1 MNPLD
6 CECNCHQLDHA
17 DNCSCYC
24 MMGGMSYRKMEEQLS
39 SLEKTTGYVK
49 EEVIR
54 GAINDINYLIRRSM
68 RLKER
73 LKKLE
78 NDVPVITGDSDTDEL
93 LEIERCNQ
101 ESEDKNE

>member
-24 MMGGMSYRKMEEQLS
+24 MMGGMSYREMEKKLS
-39 SLEKTTGYVK
+39 EAISLLEKMAAYLVK
-49 EEVIR
+49 EIGQDIWDVIPEKECPDW
-54 GAINDINYLIRRSM
+54 AITYPKPRNNI
-68 RLKER
+68 
-73 LKKLE
+73 
-78 NDVPVITGDSDTDEL
+78 PVITGDSDTDEL

-101 ESEDKNE
+101 ENER

>member
-101 ESEDKNE
+101 EREDKNE

>member
-93 LEIERCNQ
+93 LEIERRNQ

>member
-24 MMGGMSYRKMEEQLS
+24 MMGGMSYREMEEQLS
-39 SLEKTTGYVK
+39 K
-49 EEVIR
+49 
-54 GAINDINYLIRRSM
+54 A
-68 RLKER
+68 
-73 LKKLE
+73 